1 MSNQPIVYL
10 KKQKS
15 RSILV
20 WCLLLTIP
28 AVLMLLM
35 ENRVMGE
42 LGHQTPDAK
51 LYLSIADNYVNTGH
65 FIQTVRNVDGMVV
78 PPGTPF
84 MLTIFRILRFSNRMI
99 MCVQMFMFGVSNILL
114 YETEKRINGKGIW
127 APIIYTMANLRCW
140 IILGDAIV
148 EHYYL
153 FLLCLEIW
161 IMYNEEI
168 SSGKKVVYMN
178 ITGLSLLMVRPVLS
192 LVYVPVFGYTL
203 YWAFKN
209 KKIGISIFIILL
221 PIMILG
227 MNVAVNYKETGE
239 LVILENYS
247 GSDMYIASRSDAPVM
262 IEESIGFMDETYLSI
277 IQDPSLTM
285 QQCNRLFKKLAK
297 ENLKNHF
304 GLYLLNG
311 LRRGHEIF
319 LKAYAWA
326 TVYTL
331 LGGILL
337 ARKEQ
342 KERKMRST
350 VILVITVLLAIISSF
365 GVSEVRYSIV
375 IWPMAAI
382 HGAYLTHIIMRYVFE
397 RMHQASQL

>member
-1 MSNQPIVYL
+1 MSSHSIVYL
-10 KKQKS
+10 KNQKS
-15 RSILV
+15 RRLLA
-20 WCLLLTIP
+20 WCLLLSIP

-51 LYLSIADNYVNTGH
+51 LYLSIADNYVKTGH
-65 FIQTVRNVDGMVV
+65 FIQTVREIDGMVV

-84 MLTIFRILRFSNRMI
+84 MLTLFRILHFSNSMI
-99 MCVQMFMFGVSNILL
+99 MYAQMLMFGISNILL
-114 YETEKRINGKGIW
+114 YETEKNINGTGIW
-127 APIIYTMANLRCW
+127 APIMYTMANLRCW
-140 IILGDAIV
+140 VILGDAIV

-153 FLLCLEIW
+153 FLLCLGIW
-161 IMYNEEI
+161 IMYKEEM
-168 SSGKKVVYMN
+168 SSQKKVIYMN
-178 ITGLSLLMVRPVLS
+178 IIGLTLMMVRPVLS
-192 LVYVPVFGYTL
+192 VVYASVLGYSL
-203 YWAFKN
+203 YWVFKN
-209 KKIGISIFIILL
+209 KKTGIGAFILLL
-221 PIMILG
+221 PILILG

-247 GSDMYIASRSDAPVM
+247 GSDMYVASRSDAPVM

-277 IQDPSLTM
+277 IQNPSLTM
-285 QQCNRLFKKLAK
+285 QQCNRLFKELAK

-326 TVYTL
+326 TVYPL
-331 LGGILL
+331 IGGILL
-337 ARKEQ
+337 AGKEQ
-342 KERKMRST
+342 KEGKMRTT
-350 VILVITVLLAIISSF
+350 VILIITILLAIISSF

-382 HGAYLTHIIMRYVFE
+382 HGAYLTHLIMRYVYE
-397 RMHQASQL
+397 RLHHVSQ